1 MTVNTDL
8 DRAAAA
14 AAASQF
20 AASIG
25 CFEFLEFPGFTTAK
39 AEPKNKWVPFE
50 LRDICPVD
58 RASPLSAERTG
69 HLVRHHPRPPA
80 DPFLPPSPVNS
91 IWTDEENDFPT
102 FRRVAAALLTVR
114 LVSLILNHFLCAPFV
129 VH

>member
-8 DRAAAA
+8 V
-14 AAASQF
+14 SQF
-20 AASIG
+20 AASLG

-58 RASPLSAERTG
+58 RASPLSAERVI
-69 HLVRHHPRPPA
+69 LSAIIRVRQLTPS
-80 DPFLPPSPVNS
+80 SPVNS
-91 IWTDEENDFPT
+91 IWTDEEKDFPT

-114 LVSLILNHFLCAPFV
+114 LVSL
-129 VH
+129 

>member
-8 DRAAAA
+8 DRAA

-50 LRDICPVD
+50 LRNICPVD
-58 RASPLSAERTG
+58 RASPLSAEWAILSAIR
-69 HLVRHHPRPPA
+69 VRQLTPS
-80 DPFLPPSPVNS
+80 SPVNS
-91 IWTDEENDFPT
+91 IWTDEEKDFPT

-114 LVSLILNHFLCAPFV
+114 LVSLILNQFLFAPFV